1 MDLLPE
7 SIGLYELFILIISC
21 FIGAIISTTIGTGGG
36 LLVIGGM
43 SLILPLTALLS
54 IHACVQAGSGLIRAF
69 LFRNSFLHKFFI
81 LFFLGSLF
89 GFYLSTAVLI
99 SLNENILK
107 LFLGLGIVILTLIPT
122 LKIDNISNVTI
133 IFFGTITGFLTM
145 FIGVVAPILGILLT
159 SLLKDRRLIV
169 GTLAWCISFQNFGK
183 ALIFSQIGFDY
194 SSWIILILI
203 LVLVSYLGT
212 LMGKKVLDKTKNQ
225 LFEKILKIVILLLG
239 TKLII
244 ESLISM

>member
-1 MDLLPE
+1 MDLLPA
-7 SIGLYELFILIISC
+7 SIDLLELFILIISC

-43 SLILPLTALLS
+43 SLVLPLTALLS

-69 LFRNSFLHKFFI
+69 LFRNSFLRKFFI

-89 GFYLSTAVLI
+89 GFYLSTSVII

-107 LFLGLGIVILTLIPT
+107 LFLGLGIVILTLLPN
-122 LKIDNISNVTI
+122 LKIDNISNITI
-133 IFFGTITGFLTM
+133 VFFGTITGFLSM
-145 FIGVVAPILGILLT
+145 FIGVVAPILGIILT
-159 SLLKDRRLIV
+159 SMLKDRQLIV

-212 LMGKKVLDKTKNQ
+212 LIGRKVLNKTKNQ
-225 LFEKILKIVILLLG
+225 LFEKILKVVILLLG
-239 TKLII
+239 SKLIL
-244 ESLISM
+244 ESLNSM